1 MRVMCLGDS
10 NTYGF
15 DPRSYIGDRYP
26 PEVRW
31 VDRLAKETGWEV
43 INEGENG
50 RSIPRWSF
58 ELEMLQRTTIDD
70 TIDMLIIMLGGND
83 LLQGTDAALTAKRM
97 EAFLSWL
104 PIPLDK
110 VLLVAPPPMQPGA
123 WIFEEQLIK
132 ESLQLAKEYHFLAE
146 RKGIRLA
153 DASQWGVTMAFD
165 GAHFTENGHKRFANG
180 ILKSLMENIGKLH
193 ESL

>member
-1 MRVMCLGDS
+1 MRIMCLGDS

-26 PEVRW
+26 AESRW
-31 VDRLAKETGWEV
+31 VDILARKTGWNI

-58 ELEMLQRTTIDD
+58 ELEMLQRTTIDKS
-70 TIDMLIIMLGGND
+70 IDLLIIMLGGND
-83 LLQGTDAALTAKRM
+83 ILQGADAVLTTKRM
-97 EAFLSWL
+97 ESFLSWL

-123 WIFEEQLIK
+123 WVYEQRLVQ
-132 ESLQLAKEYHFLAE
+132 ESRALVREYHHLAE
-146 RKGIRLA
+146 RLGVFFA
-153 DASQWGVTMAFD
+153 DASKWGIPMCFD
-165 GAHFTENGHKRFANG
+165 GAHFTDEGHRVFADRLLRLLKLNGR
-180 ILKSLMENIGKLH
+180 IR
-193 ESL
+193 

>member
-83 LLQGTDAALTAKRM
+83 LLQGADAALTAKRM

-165 GAHFTENGHKRFANG
+165 GAHFTENGHKSFTNG

>member
-83 LLQGTDAALTAKRM
+83 LLQGADAALTAKRM

-153 DASQWGVTMAFD
+153 DASQWGVTMTFD
-165 GAHFTENGHKRFANG
+165 GAHFTENGHKSFANG

>member
-70 TIDMLIIMLGGND
+70 TIDILIIMLGGND
-83 LLQGTDAALTAKRM
+83 LLQGADAALTAKRM

-123 WIFEEQLIK
+123 WIFEEHLIK

-165 GAHFTENGHKRFANG
+165 GAHFTENGHKSFANG

>member
-26 PEVRW
+26 AECRW
-31 VDRLAKETGWEV
+31 VDILAAKTGWEV

-70 TIDMLIIMLGGND
+70 SIDLLIIMLGSND
-83 LLQGTDAALTAKRM
+83 ILQGADAELTGKRM
-97 EAFLSWL
+97 DAFLSWL
-104 PIPLDK
+104 PIPLSR

-123 WIFEEQLIK
+123 WIFEERLIK
-132 ESLQLAKEYHFLAE
+132 ESIQLVNEYRSLAHRE
-146 RKGIRLA
+146 QIRFA
-153 DASQWGVTMAFD
+153 DASQWEIGMAFD
-165 GAHFTENGHKRFANG
+165 GAHFTEEGHRIFAERIYKELQN
-180 ILKSLMENIGKLH
+180 KF
-193 ESL
+193 

>member
-26 PEVRW
+26 AESRW
-31 VDRLAKETGWEV
+31 VDILARKTGWE
-43 INEGENG
+43 ILNEGENG

-70 TIDMLIIMLGGND
+70 SIDLLIIMLGGND
-83 LLQGTDAALTAKRM
+83 LLQGADASLTAKRM

-104 PIPLDK
+104 PVPLSK
-110 VLLVAPPPMQPGA
+110 VLLVAQPPMQPGA
-123 WIFEEQLIK
+123 WIFEERLMK
-132 ESLQLAKEYHFLAE
+132 ESV
-146 RKGIRLA
+146 RLA
-153 DASQWGVTMAFD
+153 NEYCALAARMGVRFADAGKWGVTMAFD
-165 GAHFTENGHKRFANG
+165 GAHFTENGHKRFADG
-180 ILKSLMENIGKLH
+180 LYQVLRCH
-193 ESL
+193 D